1 MLYTEKLVAELE
13 RTRALFASYDERY
26 GQQRETW
33 REALAALG
41 ARYPDAA
48 ALRRALDAALAN
60 AERPHGS
67 HAAGALPTREYDRWR
82 QLGRSGPPVLP
93 FGRAFAHHEESR
105 AWAEGL
111 RGTTTF
117 AVDGSQLLPW
127 RDASV
132 PVALVQA
139 GIFENPHQPPA
150 PYLKDVRTELLPP
163 DDLLVSDP
171 EMMNARTNEA
181 AGYSERIVHLRRFE
195 LEVDTLVERLEYH
208 AARRMAGAKAPVVA
222 LFDGSLIV
230 SFALKMPPP
239 YPDRYAAAAQ
249 RLLDASRR
257 TRIPLLGYIDTSYA
271 RDTITLLRTL
281 TGDELPPARGI
292 HDALLWGDALAWGD
306 RTPAFLS
313 AREDLAAMGYHGG
326 ADAVAFV
333 YLRAAR
339 DRPPARVE
347 FPAWLL
353 EDGPDGGLLDATMDV
368 LRAEIITGQG
378 YPYSIEAADAVA
390 VISTEDRARFYT
402 LFQQFAERE
411 GLDFTFSRK
420 ALSKSRRRV

>member
-13 RTRALFASYDERY
+13 RKRALFTSYDERY
-26 GQQRETW
+26 GQQREAW

-41 ARYPDAA
+41 AHYSDAA
-48 ALRRALDAALAN
+48 ALQRALDTALKN
-60 AERPHGS
+60 AERP

-139 GIFENPHQPPA
+139 GIYENPHQPPA

-163 DDLLVSDP
+163 EDLLVSEP
-171 EMMNARTNEA
+171 ELANARTNEA

-195 LEVDTLVERLEYH
+195 LEVATLVERLDHH
-208 AARRMAGAKAPVVA
+208 ATKREAGEDRPVVA

-230 SFALKMPPP
+230 SFAIKMPPP
-239 YPDRYAAAAQ
+239 YPERYAAAAQ

-271 RDTITLLRTL
+271 RDTITMLRAL
-281 TGDELPPARGI
+281 SGDELPPSRGI
-292 HDALLWGDALAWGD
+292 HDALLWGTALSWGD
-306 RTPAFLS
+306 RTPAFVS
-313 AREDLAAMGYHGG
+313 AREDLAAMGYRGG

-333 YLRAAR
+333 YLRAAS

-353 EDGPDGGLLDATMDV
+353 EGGEVQLDRAMDV

-390 VISTEDRARFYT
+390 VISVEDRARFYA

>member
-1 MLYTEKLVAELE
+1 MLYAEKLLAELE
-13 RTRALFASYDERY
+13 RTRSLFASYNDDY
-26 GQQRETW
+26 GRQLGAW
-33 REALAALG
+33 RDALANLG
-41 ARYPDAA
+41 LNYPDAA
-48 ALRRALDAALAN
+48 SLRRALDVALAE
-60 AERPHGS
+60 AEHS
-67 HAAGALPTREYDRWR
+67 VAGATPTSEYDRWR
-82 QLGRSGPPVLP
+82 ALGRGGPPVLP
-93 FGRAFAHHEESR
+93 FGRMFANHEESR
-105 AWAEGL
+105 VWAEGI

-132 PVALVQA
+132 PVALAQA
-139 GIFENPHQPPA
+139 GIFENPHLPDT
-150 PYLKDVRTELLPP
+150 PYLKDVRVELLPP
-163 DDLLVSDP
+163 EELLVSEP

-181 AGYSERIVHLRRFE
+181 AGFSERIVHLRRFE
-195 LEVDTLVERLEYH
+195 LEVKTLVERLDYH
-208 AARRMAGAKAPVVA
+208 AARRQAGGETPVVA

-257 TRIPLLGYIDTSYA
+257 THIPLLGYIDTSYA
-271 RDTITLLRTL
+271 RDTITMLRAL
-281 TGDELPPARGI
+281 SGDALPPPRGI
-292 HDALLWGDALAWGD
+292 HDALLWGESLAWGD

-313 AREDLAAMGYHGG
+313 AREDLAAMGYRGG
-326 ADAVAFV
+326 SDAVAFV
-333 YLRAAR
+333 YLRAAG

-347 FPAWLL
+347 FPAWVL
-353 EDGPDGGLLDATMDV
+353 EAGQLDQVMDV

-390 VISTEDRARFYT
+390 VISAEDRARFYA

>member
-1 MLYTEKLVAELE
+1 MLYTEKLMAELE
-13 RTRALFASYDERY
+13 RKRALFTSYDERY
-26 GQQRETW
+26 GRQREAW

-41 ARYPDAA
+41 ARYPAAA

-60 AERPHGS
+60 AEHP
-67 HAAGALPTREYDRWR
+67 HAAGALPTGEYDRWR
-82 QLGRSGPPVLP
+82 ELGRSGPPVLP
-93 FGRAFAHHEESR
+93 FGRSFAHHEESR
-105 AWAEGL
+105 AWAEGM

-163 DDLLVSDP
+163 EDLLVSDP

-195 LEVDTLVERLEYH
+195 LEVETLVDRMDHH
-208 AARRMAGAKAPVVA
+208 ATQRQAGGDIPVVA

-230 SFALKMPPP
+230 SFAIKMPPP

-271 RDTITLLRTL
+271 RDTITMLRAL
-281 TGDELPPARGI
+281 SGDELPPPRGI

-313 AREDLAAMGYHGG
+313 AREDLATMGYRGG
-326 ADAVAFV
+326 SDAVAFV
-333 YLRAAR
+333 YLRAASA
-339 DRPPARVE
+339 RPPARVE

-353 EDGPDGGLLDATMDV
+353 EGGQLDRVMDV

-390 VISTEDRARFYT
+390 VISVEDRARFYA

-420 ALSKSRRRV
+420 ALSKSRRRA

>member
-1 MLYTEKLVAELE
+1 MLYTDKLFAELE
-13 RTRALFASYDERY
+13 RKRALFTSYDERY
-26 GQQRETW
+26 GQQREAW
-33 REALAALG
+33 RDALAALG
-41 ARYPDAA
+41 THYPNAA
-48 ALRRALDAALAN
+48 ALRQALDAAPAN
-60 AERPHGS
+60 TDHP
-67 HAAGALPTREYDRWR
+67 HAAGALPTSEYDRWR
-82 QLGRSGPPVLP
+82 ETGHAGPPVLS
-93 FGRAFAHHEESR
+93 FERSFAHHEESR
-105 AWAEGL
+105 LWAEGM

-127 RDASV
+127 RDASL

-150 PYLKDVRTELLPP
+150 PYLKDVRMELLPP
-163 DDLLVSDP
+163 DDLLVSEPD
-171 EMMNARTNEA
+171 MMNARTNEA

-195 LEVDTLVERLEYH
+195 LEVETLVSRLEYH
-208 AARRMAGAKAPVVA
+208 AAQRQAEKHAPVVA

-230 SFALKMPPP
+230 SFAIKMPPP

-249 RLLDASRR
+249 RLLDASHH

-271 RDTITLLRTL
+271 RDTITMLRAL

-313 AREDLAAMGYHGG
+313 AREDLTAMGYRGG
-326 ADAVAFV
+326 PDAVAFV
-333 YLRAAR
+333 YLRAAS

-353 EDGPDGGLLDATMDV
+353 EDGLLNQTMDV

-390 VISTEDRARFYT
+390 VISAEDRARFYA

>member
-13 RTRALFASYDERY
+13 RTRALFTSYNERY
-26 GQQRETW
+26 GQQREAW

-48 ALRRALDAALAN
+48 ALQRALDTALKN
-60 AERPHGS
+60 AERP

-139 GIFENPHQPPA
+139 GIYENPHQPPA

-163 DDLLVSDP
+163 EDLLVSEP
-171 EMMNARTNEA
+171 ELANARTNEA

-195 LEVDTLVERLEYH
+195 LEVATLVERLKHH
-208 AARRMAGAKAPVVA
+208 AARREAGEDRPVVA

-230 SFALKMPPP
+230 SFAIKMPPP
-239 YPDRYAAAAQ
+239 YPERYAAAAQ
-249 RLLDASRR
+249 HLLDASRR

-271 RDTITLLRTL
+271 RDTITMLRAL
-281 TGDELPPARGI
+281 SGDELPPPRGI

-306 RTPAFLS
+306 RSPAFVS
-313 AREDLAAMGYHGG
+313 AREDLTAMGYRGG

-333 YLRAAR
+333 YLRAAS

-353 EDGPDGGLLDATMDV
+353 EDGDGQLDRVMDV

-390 VISTEDRARFYT
+390 VISTEDRARFYA

>member
-33 REALAALG
+33 RDALAALG
-41 ARYPDAA
+41 ARYPNAA
-48 ALRRALDAALAN
+48 ALRQALDAALATPT
-60 AERPHGS
+60 ASRRRAADARIRPLAPSGAIR
-67 HAAGALPTREYDRWR
+67 AARAALR
-82 QLGRSGPPVLP
+82 
-93 FGRAFAHHEESR
+93 RAFAHHEEAR
-105 AWAEGL
+105 AWAERI
-111 RGTTTF
+111 RGTTTL

-163 DDLLVSDP
+163 DDLLASEP

-195 LEVDTLVERLEYH
+195 LEMDTLVARMEHH
-208 AARRMAGAKAPVVA
+208 AAAAQAGERAAGGRA
-222 LFDGSLIV
+222 LRWQPDRLV
-230 SFALKMPPP
+230 RAQDAAALPE
-239 YPDRYAAAAQ
+239 RYAAAAQ
-249 RLLDASRR
+249 RLLAASRR
-257 TRIPLLGYIDTSYA
+257 MPHAADRLHRHQLCPRHDHDAPHALRATSYHPRA
-271 RDTITLLRTL
+271 ASTTRCSGATRWPGG
-281 TGDELPPARGI
+281 TGRPPSSRRAKIWRHG
-292 HDALLWGDALAWGD
+292 
-306 RTPAFLS
+306 LS
-313 AREDLAAMGYHGG
+313 RG

-339 DRPPARVE
+339 DRPPARLE
-347 FPAWLL
+347 FPAGCWKM
-353 EDGPDGGLLDATMDV
+353 PDGGLLDAVMDV
-368 LRAEIITGQG
+368 CAPRSSPARATPTPSRRRTRWRSSRG
-378 YPYSIEAADAVA
+378 
-390 VISTEDRARFYT
+390 DRARFYA

>member
-13 RTRALFASYDERY
+13 RKRALFTSYDETY
-26 GQQRETW
+26 GQQRDAW
-33 REALAALG
+33 RDALAAIG
-41 ARYPDAA
+41 QRYPDAA
-48 ALRRALDAALAN
+48 TLRQTIDASLAN
-60 AERPHGS
+60 AERPH
-67 HAAGALPTREYDRWR
+67 AAGALPTAEYDRWR
-82 QLGRSGPPVLP
+82 RAGHFGPPVLP
-93 FGRAFAHHEESR
+93 FGHPFAHHEESR
-105 AWAEGL
+105 AWAEGV
-111 RGTTTF
+111 RGITTF

-132 PVALVQA
+132 PVALVQSA
-139 GIFENPHQPPA
+139 IFENPHQPPA
-150 PYLKDVRTELLPP
+150 PYLKDVFTELLPP
-163 DDLLVSDP
+163 EDLLVSEL

-195 LEVDTLVERLEYH
+195 LEVSTIVSRLEYH
-208 AARRMAGAKAPVVA
+208 AARRQEGHATPVVA

-271 RDTITLLRTL
+271 RDMITMLRTL
-281 TGDELPPARGI
+281 TGDELPPSRGI
-292 HDALLWGDALAWGD
+292 HDALLWGGALEWGD
-306 RTPAFLS
+306 RTPAFVS
-313 AREDLAAMGYHGG
+313 AREDLAAMGYRDGT
-326 ADAVAFV
+326 DSVAFV

-339 DRPPARVE
+339 DRPPVRVE
-347 FPAWLL
+347 FPAWVL
-353 EDGPDGGLLDATMDV
+353 EDGMLDQVMDV

-390 VISTEDRARFYT
+390 VISTEDRARFYA

>member
-1 MLYTEKLVAELE
+1 MLYTEKLLAELE
-13 RTRALFASYDERY
+13 RTRDHFASYSERY
-26 GQQRETW
+26 GKERGDW
-33 REALAALG
+33 RNALARLG
-41 ARYPDAA
+41 ADYPNAA
-48 ALRRALDAALAN
+48 ALRKALDAALAT
-60 AERPHGS
+60 AERPA
-67 HAAGALPTREYDRWR
+67 AAGALPTSEYDRWR
-82 QLGRSGPPVLP
+82 ALGQPGAPALP

-105 AWAEGL
+105 AWAEGI
-111 RGTTTF
+111 RGVTTF

-139 GIFENPHQPPA
+139 GIFENPHLPQA
-150 PYLKDVRTELLPP
+150 PYLKDVKMALLTPEE
-163 DDLLVSDP
+163 LLVSEP

-195 LEVDTLVERLEYH
+195 LEVATLVDRLDHH
-208 AARRMAGAKAPVVA
+208 AARRQAGDTTPVVA

-257 TRIPLLGYIDTSYA
+257 THIPLLGYIDTSYA
-271 RDTITLLRTL
+271 RDTITMLRAL
-281 TGDELPPARGI
+281 TGDALPPPRGI
-292 HDALLWGDALAWGD
+292 HDALPWGDALAWGD

-313 AREDLAAMGYHGG
+313 AREDLSAMGYRGG

-333 YLRAAR
+333 YLRAAS

-347 FPAWLL
+347 FPAWVL
-353 EDGPDGGLLDATMDV
+353 EDGLLDQAMDT

-390 VISTEDRARFYT
+390 VISAEDRARFYA

>member
-1 MLYTEKLVAELE
+1 MLYAEKLLAELE
-13 RTRALFASYDERY
+13 RTQHLFASYNDSY
-26 GQQRETW
+26 GRQRGAW
-33 REALAALG
+33 RDALASLEVE
-41 ARYPDAA
+41 YSNAA
-48 ALRRALDAALAN
+48 ALRQALDVALAG
-60 AERPHGS
+60 ADRPG
-67 HAAGALPTREYDRWR
+67 AAGATPTSEYDRWR
-82 QLGRSGPPVLP
+82 ASGRGGPPVLP
-93 FGRAFAHHEESR
+93 FGHAFANHEESR
-105 AWAEGL
+105 AWAEGI

-139 GIFENPHQPPA
+139 GIFENPHQPGA
-150 PYLKDVRTELLPP
+150 PYLKDARVELLPP
-163 DDLLVSDP
+163 DVLVVSER

-181 AGYSERIVHLRRFE
+181 AGYSERIVHLCRFE
-195 LEVDTLVERLEYH
+195 LEVKTLVERLEHH
-208 AARRMAGAKAPVVA
+208 AARREAGDETPVVA

-239 YPDRYAAAAQ
+239 YPDRYASAAQ

-271 RDTITLLRTL
+271 RDTITMLRTL
-281 TGDELPPARGI
+281 AGDALPPPRGI
-292 HDALLWGDALAWGD
+292 HDALLWGEALAWGD

-313 AREDLAAMGYHGG
+313 AREDLAAMGYRGG
-326 ADAVAFV
+326 SDAVAFV
-333 YLRAAR
+333 YLRAAS

-347 FPAWLL
+347 FPAWVL
-353 EDGPDGGLLDATMDV
+353 EAGLLDRVMDV
-368 LRAEIITGQG
+368 LRAEIISGQG

-390 VISTEDRARFYT
+390 VISVEDRARFYA
-402 LFQQFAERE
+402 LFQRFAERE

>member
-13 RTRALFASYDERY
+13 RTRALFTSYNERY
-26 GQQRETW
+26 GQQREAW

-48 ALRRALDAALAN
+48 ALQRALDTALKN
-60 AERPHGS
+60 PERP

-139 GIFENPHQPPA
+139 GIYENPHQPPA

-163 DDLLVSDP
+163 EDLLVSEP
-171 EMMNARTNEA
+171 ELANARTNEA

-195 LEVDTLVERLEYH
+195 LEVETLAERLNYH
-208 AARRMAGAKAPVVA
+208 AARREAGEDRPVVA

-230 SFALKMPPP
+230 SFAIKMPPP
-239 YPDRYAAAAQ
+239 YPERYAAAAQ
-249 RLLDASRR
+249 HLLDASRR

-271 RDTITLLRTL
+271 RDTITMLRAL
-281 TGDELPPARGI
+281 SGDELPSPRGI

-306 RTPAFLS
+306 RSPAFVS
-313 AREDLAAMGYHGG
+313 AREDLTAMGYRGG

-333 YLRAAR
+333 YLRAAS

-353 EDGPDGGLLDATMDV
+353 EDGDGQLDRVMDV

-390 VISTEDRARFYT
+390 VISTEDRARFYA

>member
-13 RTRALFASYDERY
+13 RKRALFTSYDETY
-26 GQQRETW
+26 GQHRDAW
-33 REALAALG
+33 RDAFAALG
-41 ARYPDAA
+41 TRYPDAA
-48 ALRRALDAALAN
+48 TLRRAIDASLAN
-60 AERPHGS
+60 AERPH
-67 HAAGALPTREYDRWR
+67 AAGALPTSEYDRWR
-82 QLGRSGPPVLP
+82 QAGHFGLPVLP
-93 FGRAFAHHEESR
+93 FGHAFAHHEESR
-105 AWAEGL
+105 AWAEGV
-111 RGTTTF
+111 RGIITF

-139 GIFENPHQPPA
+139 AIFENPHQPPA

-163 DDLLVSDP
+163 EDLLVSEP

-195 LEVDTLVERLEYH
+195 LEVNTIVSRLEYH
-208 AARRMAGAKAPVVA
+208 AARRQEGHDAPVVA

-271 RDTITLLRTL
+271 RDMITMLRTL
-281 TGDELPPARGI
+281 TGDELPPSRGI
-292 HDALLWGDALAWGD
+292 HDALLWGGALEWGD

-313 AREDLAAMGYHGG
+313 AREDLAAMGYRGG
-326 ADAVAFV
+326 ADAVGFV

-339 DRPPARVE
+339 DRPPVRVE
-347 FPAWLL
+347 FPAWVL
-353 EDGPDGGLLDATMDV
+353 EDGMLDQVMDV

-390 VISTEDRARFYT
+390 VISTEDRARFYMV
-402 LFQQFAERE
+402 FQQFAERE

>member
-13 RTRALFASYDERY
+13 RKRALFTSYDERY
-26 GQQRETW
+26 GQQREAW

-41 ARYPDAA
+41 AHYPDAA
-48 ALRRALDAALAN
+48 ALQRALDAALKD
-60 AERPHGS
+60 AERP

-111 RGTTTF
+111 RDTTTF

-139 GIFENPHQPPA
+139 GIYENPHQPPA
-150 PYLKDVRTELLPP
+150 PYLKDVYTELLPP
-163 DDLLVSDP
+163 EDLLTSEP
-171 EMMNARTNEA
+171 ELANARTNEA

-195 LEVDTLVERLEYH
+195 LEVKTLVERLEHH
-208 AARRMAGAKAPVVA
+208 AAKREAGEDRPVVA

-230 SFALKMPPP
+230 SFAIKMPPP
-239 YPDRYAAAAQ
+239 YPERYAAAAQ

-271 RDTITLLRTL
+271 RDTITMLRAL
-281 TGDELPPARGI
+281 SGDKLPPPRGI

-306 RTPAFLS
+306 RTPAFVS
-313 AREDLAAMGYHGG
+313 AREDLATMGYRSGT
-326 ADAVAFV
+326 DAVAFV
-333 YLRAAR
+333 YLRAAS

-353 EDGPDGGLLDATMDV
+353 EDGEAPLDRVMDV

-390 VISTEDRARFYT
+390 VISAEDRARFYA
-402 LFQQFAERE
+402 LFQLFAERE

>member
-13 RTRALFASYDERY
+13 RTRALFTSYNERY
-26 GQQRETW
+26 GQQREAW

-48 ALRRALDAALAN
+48 ALQRALDTALKN
-60 AERPHGS
+60 AERP

-139 GIFENPHQPPA
+139 GIYENPHQPPA

-163 DDLLVSDP
+163 EDLLVSEP
-171 EMMNARTNEA
+171 ELANARTNEA

-195 LEVDTLVERLEYH
+195 LEVATLVERLKHH
-208 AARRMAGAKAPVVA
+208 AARREAGEDRPVVA

-230 SFALKMPPP
+230 SFAIKMPPP
-239 YPDRYAAAAQ
+239 YPERYAAAAQ
-249 RLLDASRR
+249 HLLDASRR

-271 RDTITLLRTL
+271 RDTITMLRAL
-281 TGDELPPARGI
+281 SGDELPSPRGI

-306 RTPAFLS
+306 RSPAFVS
-313 AREDLAAMGYHGG
+313 AREDLTAMGYRGG

-333 YLRAAR
+333 YLRAAS

-353 EDGPDGGLLDATMDV
+353 EDGDGQLDRVMDV

-390 VISTEDRARFYT
+390 VISTEDRARFYA

-411 GLDFTFSRK
+411 SLDFTFSRK

>member
-1 MLYTEKLVAELE
+1 
-13 RTRALFASYDERY
+13 
-26 GQQRETW
+26 
-33 REALAALG
+33 
-41 ARYPDAA
+41 
-48 ALRRALDAALAN
+48 LRQTLDAALAS
-60 AERPHGS
+60 AQTPH
-67 HAAGALPTREYDRWR
+67 AVGALPTSEYDRWR
-82 QLGRSGPPVLP
+82 ALARAGVPVLP

-105 AWAEGL
+105 LWAESI

-163 DDLLVSDP
+163 DELLVTEP

-195 LEVDTLVERLEYH
+195 LEVDTLVARMEHH
-208 AARRMAGAKAPVVA
+208 AARRGDGAPAPVIA

-239 YPDRYAAAAQ
+239 YPERYAAAAQ
-249 RLLDASRR
+249 RLLNASRR

-271 RDTITLLRTL
+271 RDTITMLRAL
-281 TGDELPPARGI
+281 TGLTGEDLPPARGI

-313 AREDLAAMGYHGG
+313 AREDLAAMGYRGG
-326 ADAVAFV
+326 GDAVAFV

-353 EDGPDGGLLDATMDV
+353 DDGQIDRVMDV

-390 VISTEDRARFYT
+390 VITTEDRARFYA
-402 LFQQFAERE
+402 LFQDFAERE

-420 ALSKSRRRV
+420 ALSKSRRRA

>member
-13 RTRALFASYDERY
+13 RKRALFTSYDETY
-26 GQQRETW
+26 GQHRDAW
-33 REALAALG
+33 RDAFAALG
-41 ARYPDAA
+41 TRYPDAA
-48 ALRRALDAALAN
+48 TLRRAIDASLAN
-60 AERPHGS
+60 AERPH
-67 HAAGALPTREYDRWR
+67 AAGALPTSEYDRWR
-82 QLGRSGPPVLP
+82 QAGHFGLPVLP
-93 FGRAFAHHEESR
+93 FGHAFAHHEESR
-105 AWAEGL
+105 AWAEGV
-111 RGTTTF
+111 RGIITF

-139 GIFENPHQPPA
+139 AIFENPHQPPA

-163 DDLLVSDP
+163 EDLLVSEP

-195 LEVDTLVERLEYH
+195 LEVNTIVSRLEYH
-208 AARRMAGAKAPVVA
+208 AARRQEGHDAPVVA

-271 RDTITLLRTL
+271 RDMITMLRTL
-281 TGDELPPARGI
+281 TGDELPPSRGI
-292 HDALLWGDALAWGD
+292 HDALLWGGALEWGD

-313 AREDLAAMGYHGG
+313 AREDLAAMGYRGG
-326 ADAVAFV
+326 ADAVGFV

-339 DRPPARVE
+339 DRPPVRVE
-347 FPAWLL
+347 FPAWVL
-353 EDGPDGGLLDATMDV
+353 EDGMLDQVMDV

-402 LFQQFAERE
+402 VFQQFAERE

>member
-13 RTRALFASYDERY
+13 RKRALFSSYDERY

-41 ARYPDAA
+41 TTYPTAA
-48 ALRRALDAALAN
+48 VLRQALDAALVVAG
-60 AERPHGS
+60 GS
-67 HAAGALPTREYDRWR
+67 HAAGALPTNEYDRWR
-82 QLGRSGPPVLP
+82 ATGRSGPPVLP
-93 FGRAFAHHEESR
+93 FGHAFAHHEESR
-105 AWAEGL
+105 VWAEGM

-139 GIFENPHQPPA
+139 GIFENPHQPPT

-163 DDLLVSDP
+163 EDLLVSEP
-171 EMMNARTNEA
+171 EMVNVRTNEA

-195 LEVDTLVERLEYH
+195 LEVDTLVQRLEHH
-208 AARRMAGAKAPVVA
+208 AARRRDTQREPTTPVIA

-230 SFALKMPPP
+230 SFAIKMPPP
-239 YPDRYAAAAQ
+239 YPERYAAAAK
-249 RLLDASRR
+249 RLLDASHR

-271 RDTITLLRTL
+271 RDTITMLRTL
-281 TGDELPPARGI
+281 SGDELPPARGI
-292 HDALLWGDALAWGD
+292 HDALLWGDALSWGD
-306 RTPAFLS
+306 RTPAFIS
-313 AREDLAAMGYHGG
+313 AREDLSAMGYRGG
-326 ADAVAFV
+326 SDAVAFV
-333 YLRAAR
+333 YLRAAG

-353 EDGPDGGLLDATMDV
+353 EDGQLDQILDI
-368 LRAEIITGQG
+368 LRAEIIIGQG

-390 VISTEDRARFYT
+390 VITAEDRARFYA

-411 GLDFTFSRK
+411 GLAFTFSRK

>member
-1 MLYTEKLVAELE
+1 MLYTEKLLAELE
-13 RTRALFASYDERY
+13 RTRELFASYDKDY
-26 GQQRETW
+26 SKQRGAW
-33 REALAALG
+33 RMALAEVG

-48 ALRRALDAALAN
+48 TLKRALDAALAA
-60 AERPHGS
+60 AEHPTM
-67 HAAGALPTREYDRWR
+67 AGALPTGEYDRWR
-82 QLGRSGPPVLP
+82 ALGHSGPPVLL
-93 FGRAFAHHEESR
+93 FGRAFANHEESR
-105 AWAEGL
+105 AWAEGV
-111 RGTTTF
+111 RGVTTV

-132 PVALVQA
+132 PVALAQA
-139 GIFENPHQPPA
+139 GIFENPHQPGA
-150 PYLKDVRTELLPP
+150 PYLKDVNIELLSPE
-163 DDLLVSDP
+163 DLLLSER
-171 EMMNARTNEA
+171 EMMNAGANEA

-195 LEVDTLVERLEYH
+195 LEVKTLVERLEHH
-208 AARRMAGAKAPVVA
+208 AVRRQAGDSAPVVA

-239 YPDRYAAAAQ
+239 YPDRYADAAQ

-271 RDTITLLRTL
+271 RDTITMLRTL
-281 TGDELPPARGI
+281 SDVSGDELPPPRGI
-292 HDALLWGDALAWGD
+292 HDALLWGGALAWGD

-313 AREDLAAMGYHGG
+313 AREDLSAMGYRGG
-326 ADAVAFV
+326 GDAVAFV
-333 YLRAAR
+333 YLRAAH

-347 FPAWLL
+347 FPAWVL
-353 EDGPDGGLLDATMDV
+353 EEGQLDQVMDA
-368 LRAEIITGQG
+368 LRAEIIIGQG

-390 VISTEDRARFYT
+390 VISAEDRARFYA

>member
-1 MLYTEKLVAELE
+1 MLYTDKLVAELE
-13 RTRALFASYDERY
+13 RKRALFSSYDERY
-26 GQQRETW
+26 GQRRLAW

-48 ALRRALDAALAN
+48 ALRQALDAALAN
-60 AERPHGS
+60 AEWP
-67 HAAGALPTREYDRWR
+67 HAAGALPTSEYDRWR
-82 QLGRSGPPVLP
+82 QLGQDGPPMLP
-93 FGRAFAHHEESR
+93 FGRAFDHHEASR
-105 AWAEGL
+105 AWAEGI
-111 RGTTTF
+111 RGTTTL

-163 DDLLVSDP
+163 EDLLVSEPD
-171 EMMNARTNEA
+171 MMNARTNEA

-195 LEVDTLVERLEYH
+195 LEVDTLVSRLEYH
-208 AARRMAGAKAPVVA
+208 MAQRQAGQDGPVVA

-230 SFALKMPPP
+230 SFAIKMPPP
-239 YPDRYAAAAQ
+239 YPERYAAAAQ
-249 RLLDASRR
+249 RLLNASRR
-257 TRIPLLGYIDTSYA
+257 THIPLLGYIDTSYA
-271 RDTITLLRTL
+271 RDAITLLRAL
-281 TGDELPPARGI
+281 SGDELPPPRGI
-292 HDALLWGDALAWGD
+292 HDALLWGDTLAWGD
-306 RTPAFLS
+306 RTPAFVS
-313 AREDLAAMGYHGG
+313 AREDLAVMGYRGG
-326 ADAVAFV
+326 RDAVAFV
-333 YLRAAR
+333 YLRAAS

-347 FPAWLL
+347 FPAWML
-353 EDGPDGGLLDATMDV
+353 EDDQLDRVMDV

-390 VISTEDRARFYT
+390 VITAEDRARFYT

>member
-13 RTRALFASYDERY
+13 RKRALFTSYDERY
-26 GQQRETW
+26 GQQREAW
-33 REALAALG
+33 REALVALG
-41 ARYPDAA
+41 ERYPDAA
-48 ALRRALDAALAN
+48 ALRRARDVALAN
-60 AERPHGS
+60 AERSP
-67 HAAGALPTREYDRWR
+67 AAGALPTSEYDRWR
-82 QLGRSGPPVLP
+82 QMRQPGPPVLP
-93 FGRAFAHHEESR
+93 FGRMFAHHEESR

-127 RDASV
+127 RDASL

-139 GIFENPHQPPA
+139 GIFENPHEPSA

-163 DDLLVSDP
+163 DELLVSEP
-171 EMMNARTNEA
+171 EMANARTNEA

-195 LEVDTLVERLEYH
+195 LEVDTLVERLKHH
-208 AARRMAGAKAPVVA
+208 ASQRDEGQRAPVVA

-239 YPDRYAAAAQ
+239 YPERYAAAAQ

-271 RDTITLLRTL
+271 RDTITMLRTL
-281 TGDELPPARGI
+281 SGDELPPPSGI
-292 HDALLWGDALAWGD
+292 HDALLWGGALGWGD

-313 AREDLAAMGYHGG
+313 AREDLSAMGYRGG

-333 YLRAAR
+333 YLRAAS

-353 EDGPDGGLLDATMDV
+353 EDGQLDRVMDV
-368 LRAEIITGQG
+368 LRAEVITGQG

-390 VISTEDRARFYT
+390 VISAEDRARFYA

>member
-1 MLYTEKLVAELE
+1 
-13 RTRALFASYDERY
+13 
-26 GQQRETW
+26 
-33 REALAALG
+33 
-41 ARYPDAA
+41 
-48 ALRRALDAALAN
+48 
-60 AERPHGS
+60 
-67 HAAGALPTREYDRWR
+67 
-82 QLGRSGPPVLP
+82 
-93 FGRAFAHHEESR
+93 
-105 AWAEGL
+105 
-111 RGTTTF
+111 
-117 AVDGSQLLPW
+117 
-127 RDASV
+127 
-132 PVALVQA
+132 
-139 GIFENPHQPPA
+139 
-150 PYLKDVRTELLPP
+150 
-163 DDLLVSDP
+163 
-171 EMMNARTNEA
+171 
-181 AGYSERIVHLRRFE
+181 
-195 LEVDTLVERLEYH
+195 
-208 AARRMAGAKAPVVA
+208 
-222 LFDGSLIV
+222 
-230 SFALKMPPP
+230 MPPP

-271 RDTITLLRTL
+271 RDTITMVRTL

-353 EDGPDGGLLDATMDV
+353 EDGLDGGLLDQTMNV

-390 VISTEDRARFYT
+390 VISAEDRARFYT

>member
-1 MLYTEKLVAELE
+1 MLYTEKLLAELE
-13 RTRALFASYDERY
+13 RKRALFTSYDERY
-26 GQQRETW
+26 ALQRQAW
-33 REALAALG
+33 RDALARLG
-41 ARYPDAA
+41 TRFSGAA
-48 ALRRALDAALAN
+48 ALQQALRAAQSQ
-60 AERPHGS
+60 AERPLS
-67 HAAGALPTREYDRWR
+67 MGALPTSEYDRWR
-82 QLGRSGPPVLP
+82 RAHPAGPPVLP
-93 FGRAFAHHEESR
+93 FGRTFAHHEESR
-105 AWAEGL
+105 AWAEQI

-127 RDASV
+127 RDASL

-139 GIFENPHQPPA
+139 GIFENPHLPSE

-163 DDLLVSDP
+163 EDLLVNEPD
-171 EMMNARTNEA
+171 MMNARTNEA

-195 LEVDTLVERLEYH
+195 LEVETLVERMEH
-208 AARRMAGAKAPVVA
+208 HMARRQSGNPTPVIA

-230 SFALKMPPP
+230 SFAIKMPPP

-271 RDTITLLRTL
+271 RDTLTMLRILCTLS
-281 TGDELPPARGI
+281 GDELPPPHGI

-313 AREDLAAMGYHGG
+313 AREDLAAMGYRGG
-326 ADAVAFV
+326 ADAVAYV
-333 YLRAAR
+333 YLRAAS

-353 EDGPDGGLLDATMDV
+353 EDGLLDGVMDA

-390 VISTEDRARFYT
+390 VISTEDRARFYA

-411 GLDFTFSRK
+411 GLGFTFSRK